1 LLDAAR
7 IPWRHEG
14 GPKRRVTALDDGTGV
29 NVMATENNAT
39 GSALPMIGAVVLA
52 AVWTAYTIFFLI
64 EFFTGA

>member
-1 LLDAAR
+1 
-7 IPWRHEG
+7 
-14 GPKRRVTALDDGTGV
+14 
-29 NVMATENNAT
+29 MATENNAT